1 MTTSAPNLTDPALI
15 ADPFG
20 GYGRLREEAP
30 VLLGA
35 SFDGSPAWYVTR
47 QEDVRT
53 ALSDHRFVMDPDIAR
68 GTGSGNP
75 RAATPV
81 RQPPCGNPRAA
92 IFEQLGIPAEFTPYL
107 TDTILD
113 VDGVDHARLRKLVSR
128 TFTVR
133 RVHELRLRVEAIAAD
148 LLDGLPERVDLLAEY
163 AYPLPITVISELVGV
178 PKADRPEW
186 RKWATALVTMN
197 RETIPGAMR
206 DMVAHCRDLIARRR
220 AEPTGDLITGMV
232 AAQEDGAEVL
242 SPAVAHDS
250 ADRLT
255 DTEIV
260 TMILTLV
267 LAGHETTAHL
277 VSNGTL
283 ALLQHPDQLDRL
295 RRDPSLWPG
304 AVDELMRFCGPVHVT
319 RLRYATEDVE
329 LGGVTI
335 HAGDAV
341 QSVLVSSN
349 FDPRV
354 YEDPERLDV
363 TRKPAGRG
371 DGHVGF
377 GHGAHYCLGAALA
390 RQEGEVALHALVDR
404 FPALALDGPTEWVPL
419 PGSHRL
425 TALPV
430 RLA

>member
-1 MTTSAPNLTDPALI
+1 MTTTAPNLMDPALI

-35 SFDGSPAWYVTR
+35 SYDGSPAWYVTR
-47 QEDVRT
+47 QEDVRV
-53 ALSDHRFVMDPDIAR
+53 ALSDHRFVTDPAVAR
-68 GTGSGNP
+68 GTDDANP
-75 RAATPV
+75 RT
-81 RQPPCGNPRAA
+81 A
-92 IFEQLGIPAEFTPYL
+92 IFEQLGIPAEYTAYL

-113 VDGVDHARLRKLVSR
+113 VDGIDHARLRKLVSR

-133 RVHELRLRVEAIAAD
+133 RVNDLRPRVEAIAAD
-148 LLDGLPERVDLLAEY
+148 LLDGLPDRVDLLAAY

-178 PKADRPEW
+178 PEADRPQW
-186 RKWATALVTMN
+186 REWATALVTMN
-197 RETIPGAMR
+197 RETIPAVMR
-206 DMVAHCRDLIARRR
+206 DMVAHCRELIARRR

-232 AAQEDGAEVL
+232 EAQDG
-242 SPAVAHDS
+242 DQ
-250 ADRLT
+250 LT

-295 RRDPSLWPG
+295 RRDPALWPG
-304 AVDELMRFCGPVHVT
+304 AVNELMRFCGPVHVT
-319 RLRYATEDVE
+319 RLRYATEDLR

-354 YEDPERLDV
+354 YSSPEQLDV
-363 TRKPAGRG
+363 GRKPAGRG

-390 RQEGEVALHALVDR
+390 RQEGEVALSALVER
-404 FPALALDGPTEWVPL
+404 FPALALDGPTQWVPM

-430 RLA
+430 RLGRVSA

>member
-1 MTTSAPNLTDPALI
+1 MTTAPSLTDPALI

-30 VLLGA
+30 VLRGTA
-35 SFDGSPAWYVTR
+35 FDGSPAWYVTR
-47 QEDVRT
+47 QEDVRS
-53 ALSDHRFVMDPDIAR
+53 ALSDHRFVMDPDVAR
-68 GTGSGNP
+68 GAGS
-75 RAATPV
+75 
-81 RQPPCGNPRAA
+81 GNPRAA
-92 IFEQLGIPAEFTPYL
+92 IFEQLGIPAAYTPYL

-133 RVHELRLRVEAIAAD
+133 RVNELRPRVEAIAAD
-148 LLDGLPERVDLLAEY
+148 LLDGLPDRVDLLADY

-178 PKADRPEW
+178 PEADRPAW
-186 RKWATALVTMN
+186 RRWATALVTMN
-197 RETIPGAMR
+197 RETIPDAMH
-206 DMVAHCRDLIARRR
+206 DMVAHCRDLIAGRRT
-220 AEPTGDLITGMV
+220 EPTGDLITGMV
-232 AAQEDGAEVL
+232 Q
-242 SPAVAHDS
+242 AHDS

-255 DTEIV
+255 DIEIV

-277 VSNGTL
+277 ISNGTL

-304 AVDELMRFCGPVHVT
+304 AVNELMRFCGPVHIT
-319 RLRYATEDVE
+319 RLRYATEDLE
-329 LGGVTI
+329 LGGVTV

-354 YEDPERLDV
+354 YPSPERLDV
-363 TRKPAGRG
+363 TRRPAGRG

-390 RQEGEVALHALVDR
+390 RQEGEVALSALVDR
-404 FPALALDGPTEWVPL
+404 FPGLALDGPTEWVPL

-430 RLA
+430 RLAR

>member
-1 MTTSAPNLTDPALI
+1 MSTAPNLMDAGLI
-15 ADPFG
+15 ADPYG

-30 VLLGA
+30 VLRGVA
-35 SFDGSPAWYVTR
+35 MDGSPAWYVTR
-47 QEDVRT
+47 QDDVRA
-53 ALSDHRFVMDPDIAR
+53 ALADHRFVTNPAAA
-68 GTGSGNP
+68 GS
-75 RAATPV
+75 AD
-81 RQPPCGNPRAA
+81 PRAA
-92 IFEQLGIPAEFTPYL
+92 ILGSIGIPPEYLGYL
-107 TDTILD
+107 TNTILD
-113 VDGVDHARLRKLVSR
+113 VDGIDHARVRKLVSR

-133 RVHELRLRVEAIAAD
+133 RVAELRPHVEEIAAA

-178 PKADRPEW
+178 PEADRPAW
-186 RKWATALVTMN
+186 RRWARALVTMD
-197 RETIPGAMR
+197 RETVPDAMR
-206 DMVAHCRDLIARRR
+206 DMIAHCHELIARRR
-220 AEPTGDLITGMV
+220 AEPTPDLVSGLV
-232 AAQEDGAEVL
+232 AERDQG
-242 SPAVAHDS
+242 
-250 ADRLT
+250 DRLT

-277 VSNGTL
+277 ISNGTL
-283 ALLQHPDQLDRL
+283 ALLRHPDQLHLL
-295 RRDPSLWPG
+295 RRDPSLWPV
-304 AVDELMRFCGPVHVT
+304 AVHELMRFCGPVHIT

-341 QSVLVSSN
+341 QAVLVSAN

-354 YEDPERLDV
+354 YPDPDRLDV
-363 TRKPAGRG
+363 TRHPSQRG

-390 RQEGEVALHALVDR
+390 RQEGEVALRALVER
-404 FPALALDGPTEWVPL
+404 FPDLALDGPEPEWVPM

-425 TALPV
+425 KALPV
-430 RLA
+430 VLQ